1 MRIRGK
7 HILRQRDG
15 FSLIE
20 LLIVMV
26 IIGLLA
32 GLVGPKFFGQEKK
45 ARRNTAVGQIA
56 QLETALDTY
65 RLDMGKYPT
74 TDQGLRALR
83 VDPGDESKW
92 SGPYLKKAV
101 PADPWDNPYGYES
114 PSQYGD
120 YGIWSMA
127 ADGALGGDG
136 ENKDI
141 LSWSEE
147 EE

>member
-1 MRIRGK
+1 MKTRGK
-7 HILRQRDG
+7 HTLGQRDG

-32 GLVGPKFFGQEKK
+32 GLVGPKFFGQQKK
-45 ARRNTAVGQIA
+45 AMRGTAVGQIA
-56 QLETALDTY
+56 NFETALDTY

-83 VDPGDESKW
+83 VNPGDEPKW
-92 SGPYLKKAV
+92 NGPYLRKAI
-101 PADPWDNPYGYES
+101 PLDPWENSYEYES
-114 PSQYGD
+114 PSQHGD
-120 YGIWSMA
+120 FAIWSMG
-127 ADGALGGDG
+127 ADGAPGGDE